1 MRIVLVAALAAVLV
15 VSGFAQKPKIEGVWY
30 GTIGPADT
38 SLEIALS
45 PQRQGNSWTGTLT
58 GGNGLPI
65 PLKDVTVAGNAISF
79 AIDPPPG
86 QPGQVKVIFRVTL
99 TGNGSELSGEF
110 TQGRSK
116 IPVKLGRTPKPKL
129 QDAAADIDPNELL
142 EMMTSFSG
150 PLSDRPFVPPT
161 TYPAIEYGIR
171 PSRDPVANLIRDIQD
186 NKVQLK
192 FEGEDGYLRSLL
204 DALKI
209 PPESQMAVFSKT
221 SVHGAIIGPSNP
233 RRLYFNDS
241 VAVGI
246 VGGGFIELAAQD
258 PEQGTSFYML
268 PQQPGDKPLI
278 IERDECLRCHLS
290 RNSLDIPGMLVRSV
304 YPASNGVP
312 MNQLGSHLLDHR
324 TPLEDR
330 WGGWYIS
337 GSAGSMKHLGN
348 AAFTDAGQPQPLAG
362 NHGSDI
368 VAAMVFD
375 HQMYM
380 MNLITRVGWD
390 FRIVSFL
397 EQATAKRS
405 EAIHRQLRDEV
416 NEFVDYLLFVDE
428 APLTGKILG
437 SSGFAEKFAALGPVD
452 TKGRSLRQFD
462 LEHRLMRYPCS
473 FMIYSP
479 AFDALPAEAKNM
491 IYTRMLDV
499 LSSRFSSAD
508 RQAVIEILRETKKDL
523 PQEFN

>member
-1 MRIVLVAALAAVLV
+1 MRVVLVAALAAVLV
-15 VSGFAQKPKIEGVWY
+15 VSGLAQNPKIEGVWY
-30 GTIGPADT
+30 GVINPGGTPLD
-38 SLEIALS
+38 IALS
-45 PQRQGNSWTGTLT
+45 FQKQGNGWTGTLIIE
-58 GGNGLPI
+58 NDSI
-65 PLKDVTVAGNAISF
+65 PLKNITATGNAISF
-79 AIDPPPG
+79 SIEPPG
-86 QPGQVKVIFRVTL
+86 RSGQAAVVFNAKL
-99 TGNGSELSGEF
+99 AGNGSELSGEF
-110 TQGRSK
+110 TQGRAKS
-116 IPVKLGRTPKPKL
+116 PFKLGRTPTPNL
-129 QDAAADIDPNELL
+129 RSADAQAGIDPNELL

-171 PSRDPVANLIRDIQD
+171 PPRDPVANLVRDIQD

-192 FEGEDGYLRSLL
+192 FDGENGYLRSLL
-204 DALKI
+204 DALKV
-209 PPESQMAVFSKT
+209 PVESQMAVFSKT
-221 SVHGAIIGPSNP
+221 SVQGAIIGPSNP

-258 PEQGTSFYML
+258 PEQGMSFYMM
-268 PQQPGDKPLI
+268 PQQPGDKPFI
-278 IERDECLRCHLS
+278 IKRDECLKCHLS

-304 YPASNGVP
+304 YPASSGTP

-324 TPLEDR
+324 TPLENR
-330 WGGWYIS
+330 WGGWYIT

-348 AAFTDAGQPQPLAG
+348 AAFTDGGEPQPIAV
-362 NHGSDI
+362 NHASDI

-390 FRIVSFL
+390 FRIVSSL

-428 APLTGKILG
+428 APLTGRIQG
-437 SSGFAEKFAALGPVD
+437 GSGFAEKFAAMGPAD
-452 TKGRSLRQFD
+452 SKGRSLRQFD

-473 FMIYSP
+473 YMIYAP
-479 AFDALPAEAKNM
+479 AFDALPAEAKEM
-491 IYTRMLDV
+491 IYARMLEV

-508 RQAVIEILRETKKDL
+508 RQAVIEILRATKKDL
-523 PQEFN
+523 PREFN

>member
-1 MRIVLVAALAAVLV
+1 MRIVLVATLAALLV
-15 VSGFAQKPKIEGVWY
+15 VSGLAQNPRIE
-30 GTIGPADT
+30 
-38 SLEIALS
+38 S
-45 PQRQGNSWTGTLT
+45 
-58 GGNGLPI
+58 
-65 PLKDVTVAGNAISF
+65 
-79 AIDPPPG
+79 
-86 QPGQVKVIFRVTL
+86 
-99 TGNGSELSGEF
+99 
-110 TQGRSK
+110 
-116 IPVKLGRTPKPKL
+116 
-129 QDAAADIDPNELL
+129 AADIDPNELL
-142 EMMTSFSG
+142 EMMKSFSG

-171 PSRDPVANLIRDIQD
+171 PPWDPVANLVRDLQD

-209 PPESQMAVFSKT
+209 PLESQMEVFSKT
-221 SVHGAIIGPSNP
+221 SVQAAMIGPSNP

-241 VAVGI
+241 VAVGF

-258 PEQGTSFYML
+258 PEQGMSFYML
-268 PQQPGDKPLI
+268 PQQPADQPFI
-278 IERDECLRCHLS
+278 IKRDECLQCHLS

-304 YPASNGVP
+304 YPAPSGFP

-330 WGGWYIS
+330 WGGWYIT

-348 AAFTDAGQPQPLAG
+348 SAFTDAGQPQPLAG

-390 FRIVSFL
+390 FRIVSSL
-397 EQATAKRS
+397 EQATAKRN
-405 EAIHRQLRDEV
+405 ETIHRQLRDEV
-416 NEFVDYLLFVDE
+416 NEFVDYLLFIDE
-428 APLTGKILG
+428 APLKSKIQG

-452 TKGRSLRQFD
+452 SKGRSLRQFD
-462 LEHRLMRYPCS
+462 LERRLMRYPCS
-473 FMIYSP
+473 YMIYAP
-479 AFDALPAEAKNM
+479 AFDALPAEAKDM
-491 IYTRMLDV
+491 VFARMLEV
-499 LSSRFSSAD
+499 LSTRFSSAD
-508 RQAVIEILRETKKDL
+508 RQAVIEILRETKKNL
-523 PQEFN
+523 PREFN